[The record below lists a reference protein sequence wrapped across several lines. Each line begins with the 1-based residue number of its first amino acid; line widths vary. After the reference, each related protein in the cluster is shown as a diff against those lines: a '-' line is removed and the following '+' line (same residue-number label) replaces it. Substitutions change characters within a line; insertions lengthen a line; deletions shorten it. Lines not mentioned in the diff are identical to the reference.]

1 MTFKAVISIT
11 LILFSVIDIIG
22 NIPVI
27 ISLKEKGNRIEPG
40 KTTITSGIIMIL
52 FLFFGEA
59 VLSLFG
65 VDVGSFAIAGGIV
78 IFIIGLEMVL
88 GANFFKESEDAMS
101 ASIVPMAF
109 PFIAGAGTLTTL
121 LALRAEYAVENII
134 IGIIVNLLIVFL
146 VIKSSDWL
154 QAKLGKGG
162 AAVLR
167 KIFGIILLAISIK
180 LIKTNLMI

>member
-1 MTFKAVISIT
+1 MALKAIISVT

-27 ISLKEKGNRIEPG
+27 ISLKEKGSRIEPG
-40 KTTITSGIIMIL
+40 KTTLTSGVIMIL

-65 VDVGSFAIAGGIV
+65 VDIGSFAIAGGIV

-88 GANFFKESEDAMS
+88 GANFFKESDEATS

-121 LALRAEYAVENII
+121 LSLRAEFDVQNII
-134 IGIIVNLLIVFL
+134 VGIVVNLLIVYL
-146 VIKSSDWL
+146 VIRSSDWL

-167 KIFGIILLAISIK
+167 KIFGIILLAIAIK
-180 LIKTNLMI
+180 LIKTNL

>member
-1 MTFKAVISIT
+1 MTIKAIISVT

-27 ISLKEKGNRIEPG
+27 ISLKEKGNKIQPG
-40 KTTITSGIIMIL
+40 KTTITSGCIMIL
-52 FLFFGEA
+52 FLFFGEGI
-59 VLSLFG
+59 LSLFG

-88 GANFFKESEDAMS
+88 GVDFFQSSDEAEE

-121 LALRAEYAVENII
+121 LSLRAEFSVENII
-134 IGIIVNLLIVFL
+134 AGIIINLLIIFL
-146 VIKSSDWL
+146 VIRSSDWL
-154 QAKLGKGG
+154 QAKLGKRG

-167 KIFGIILLAISIK
+167 KIFGIILLAIAVK
-180 LIKTNLMI
+180 LIKSNLLL